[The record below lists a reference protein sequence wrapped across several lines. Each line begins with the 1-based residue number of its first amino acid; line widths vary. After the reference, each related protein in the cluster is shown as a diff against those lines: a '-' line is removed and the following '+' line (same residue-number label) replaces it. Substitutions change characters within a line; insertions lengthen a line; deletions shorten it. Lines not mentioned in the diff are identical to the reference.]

1 MTEFVL
7 VRHAL
12 PVAGHPD
19 PELSAEGREQARR
32 LGRWLAA
39 ERFDALVASP
49 LRRAVE
55 TAAIVAAGMGSGT
68 AAYMDELRELVEEAK
83 SDEHYVPAEQLF
95 TDHPIAL
102 ALAEGRYEDV
112 QPRHE
117 WDNFRAR
124 AQVAGALLLERYPT
138 GRVLVVAHGGIINA
152 LLASILKLPGVFWF
166 YPGYTSMSRM
176 ESLPSGRLVVRSVN
190 ETPHL
195 TVHLRMDTGM

>member
-19 PELSAEGREQARR
+19 PELSVEGREQARR

-39 ERFDALVASP
+39 ERFDAIIASP

-55 TAAIVAAGMGSGT
+55 TAAIVATGT
-68 AAYMDELRELVEEAK
+68 GFRGVAYLDELSELVEEAK

-124 AQVAGALLLERYPT
+124 AAAARARLLERHPA

-152 LLASILKLPGVFWF
+152 MLASILQLPGVFWF

-195 TVHLRMDTGM
+195 TVHLRMDSGT